1 MRLPRFRLTVRRLLI
16 VLTIVA
22 ISTLII
28 LWKPFL
34 ISFHERKMHSA
45 WRTVERIGASDR
57 RQGDWIRRMESHRD
71 ALVSLGHLERRV
83 ILLRQ
88 IKASSKEIRP
98 LFLALNQRSDGLPYF
113 AIQGWGSVPD
123 SVIVWS
129 KPTEMEA
136 WKSIVEKYDQSL
148 PGTP

>member
-1 MRLPRFRLTVRRLLI
+1 
-16 VLTIVA
+16 
-22 ISTLII
+22 
-28 LWKPFL
+28 
-34 ISFHERKMHSA
+34 
-45 WRTVERIGASDR
+45 
-57 RQGDWIRRMESHRD
+57 MESHRD